1 MNVGIMLGK
10 LVGTGE
16 GRFPSARACCG
27 ALMGGG
33 LSIDQLELII
43 AIAPTDA
50 ERRSSSSALPEFMKE
65 YASRGGIS

>member
-16 GRFPSARACCG
+16 GRLSSSRAMG
-27 ALMGGG
+27 EALMGGG
-33 LSIDQLELII
+33 LSVDQLELII

-50 ERRSSSSALPEFMKE
+50 ERKSWCFVRPESM
-65 YASRGGIS
+65 RGVRRPRRL